1 MNRRLSA
8 LALGTVLPFALG
20 VAAGAVDFKGA
31 AILDHACCKVSVK
44 HMGPVNAG
52 KMDDANLLS
61 TKEMQDMWKKLPAD
75 ERMMISEMMKEMSK
89 TEAQY
94 ATDIRAGGLLVVD
107 GQAATLTVTETT
119 KDANGTNTSTTTQK
133 FRLAGTQCL
142 ITR

>member
-1 MNRRLSA
+1 MTRRRSA
-8 LALGTVLPFALG
+8 LALSTVLTFALG
-20 VAAGAVDFKGA
+20 VGAEAVDFKGA
-31 AILDHACCKVSVK
+31 AILDHACGKVSVK
-44 HMGPVNAG
+44 HMGLVNTG

-61 TKEMQDMWKKLPAD
+61 TKEMQEMWKKLPAD